1 MAILRKDTPIG
12 FEFRGPMKTVTS
24 FRTWLFSG
32 GWPPFD
38 GWPARNVHTD
48 AEFAK
53 RCGLPGRAASGAM
66 FQGYLAELMISLF
79 GEEWLQGGRMEL
91 KFIQIVRMNETL
103 VSKSRVGS
111 KEQEEA
117 GTRFGVDLWCENQH
131 GEKVVVGT
139 GTGWIR

>member
-12 FEFRGPMKTVTS
+12 FEFRGTMKTVTS

-66 FQGYLAELMISLF
+66 FQGYLTELMISLF
-79 GEEWLQGGRMEL
+79 GEEWL
-91 KFIQIVRMNETL
+91 
-103 VSKSRVGS
+103 
-111 KEQEEA
+111 
-117 GTRFGVDLWCENQH
+117 
-131 GEKVVVGT
+131 
-139 GTGWIR
+139 

>member
-1 MAILRKDTPIG
+1 
-12 FEFRGPMKTVTS
+12 
-24 FRTWLFSG
+24 
-32 GWPPFD
+32 
-38 GWPARNVHTD
+38 
-48 AEFAK
+48 
-53 RCGLPGRAASGAM
+53 M
-66 FQGYLAELMISLF
+66 FQGYLTELMISLF